1 MSQIKKRVT
10 FHLVYPTNHIADL
23 SDSVGYI
30 EHEGCDDL
38 LTKISSYGSDATAN
52 YAGDIPYP
60 HNVARNAA
68 RRGVATE
75 FVFLVD
81 IDVMPS
87 IGMRDDF
94 LDFAK
99 RNSVFDNPLYDRSV
113 FVIPCFELQYGLECP
128 NDKTE
133 LKKKADEGII
143 RPFHNAVS
151 TLFHCFCLP
160 FLFCFLTN

>member
-1 MSQIKKRVT
+1 MFFKKI
-10 FHLVYPTNHIADL
+10 NEA
-23 SDSVGYI
+23 
-30 EHEGCDDL
+30 
-38 LTKISSYGSDATAN
+38 KITSKSDATQN

-87 IGMRDDF
+87 IGMHGDF
-94 LDFAK
+94 LDFA
-99 RNSVFDNPLYDRSV
+99 RNQGVFDNPAYDRTV

-128 NDKTE
+128 DDKNQ
-133 LKKKADEGII
+133 LNKKAEEGII

-151 TLFHCFCLP
+151 FSEKTLFAA
-160 FLFCFLTN
+160 